1 MIQHFFGLRFI
12 TFMPKVQESKETK
25 KLDRERYRLLKKLD
39 HILEPPMMLLG
50 IVWLVLLV
58 IELIWGLNDSLNA
71 VVNTI
76 WGIFILDFI
85 VKFILA
91 PRKVSYL
98 KKNVLTII
106 SLIVP
111 ALRLAR
117 FAQVL
122 RFTRGVRFVK
132 VIASMNRGLQ
142 SISSTMQRRAVGYVV
157 LVTAMVVFTGA
168 AGMYALEK
176 DAPGF
181 GNYWDS
187 LWYTAMLT
195 TSIGSQ
201 YWPLS
206 AEGRLLSFVLA
217 LYGLGILGYV
227 SATLASLFIGQDAQ
241 NKKAPVAGAQQLEEL
256 HKEIRSLREEL
267 KDRRGASQ

>member
-1 MIQHFFGLRFI
+1 M
-12 TFMPKVQESKETK
+12 
-25 KLDRERYRLLKKLD
+25 
-39 HILEPPMMLLG
+39 LELPMMVLG
-50 IVWLVLLV
+50 VVWLILLV
-58 IELIWGLNDSLNA
+58 VELIWGLNSGLAALVD
-71 VVNTI
+71 VI
-76 WGIFILDFI
+76 WVIFIIDFV

-91 PRKVSYL
+91 PYKLSFL
-98 KKNVLTII
+98 KKNILTLI

-111 ALRLAR
+111 ALRVAR

-122 RFTRGVRFVK
+122 RFTRGIRFVK
-132 VIASMNRGLQ
+132 VIASMNRTLQ
-142 SISSTMQRRAVGYVV
+142 TVHHTMQRRAVGYVV
-157 LVTAMVVFTGA
+157 VVTAMVVFTGA

-176 DAPGF
+176 DVPGF

-201 YWPLS
+201 YWPVT
-206 AEGRLLSFVLA
+206 AEGRLLSFILA

-241 NKKAPVAGAQQLEEL
+241 NKKAPVAGASQLEEL
-256 HKEIRSLREEL
+256 HNEIRALREEL
-267 KDRRGASQ
+267 RMSRTAGSQNEPPAAT